1 MLRAD
6 LHIHTTLSPCGDLE
20 MSPVNILRAAREK
33 QLHIIGITDHN
44 STRQASL
51 IRELGAEQGIF
62 VLTGAEVTTREEI
75 HCLAFLPDDGRLSRF
90 QAYLDDH
97 LPPLPNKPEKFGF
110 QVVVDAE
117 EHILYEE
124 EKTLLSAIDQSM
136 EEVEQEVHRLEGI
149 FIPAHIDKKRFSV
162 LSQLGFVP
170 AGLRCEALEL
180 SAHTTPDD
188 FLLQHPYL
196 KDHRFTRA
204 SDAHYPQDIGKFFIE
219 FPAEQPDF
227 FRIREAL
234 REGLFR

>member
-6 LHIHTTLSPCGDLE
+6 LHIHTTLSPCGDLD
-20 MSPVNILRAAREK
+20 MSPAAILRAAREK

-44 STRQASL
+44 STRQAPL

-75 HCLAFLPDDGRLSRF
+75 HCLVFLPDNERLSRF
-90 QAYLDDH
+90 QEYLDLH
-97 LPPLPNKPEKFGF
+97 LPPFPNKPEKFGF

-117 EHILYEE
+117 ENILYEE

-136 EEVEQEVHRLEGI
+136 EELEKEVHRLEGI
-149 FIPAHIDKKRFSV
+149 FIPAHIDKKRFSI

-170 AGLRCEALEL
+170 SGLRCEALEL
-180 SAHTTPDD
+180 SAHTTPED

-196 KDHRFTRA
+196 KEYRFTRS
-204 SDAHYPQDIGKFFIE
+204 SDAHYPQDIGKTSIE
-219 FPAEQPDF
+219 LELEQPDF
-227 FRIREAL
+227 YRIREAL
-234 REGLFR
+234 QKGCFR